1 MGPEHDHRR
10 AWIEERLQFLT
21 SVFAA
26 DDAAHAAMS
35 NHLHVLVRLDPPRT
49 QQWSNEEVVRRW
61 GRVCPRS
68 VLERA
73 GVPLKRGE
81 PLPEELPAE
90 VIAKVA
96 RNRRL
101 VETYRQRLGSL
112 SWFMKSLKEPLARM
126 ANAED
131 GVTGAFWEERFKSP
145 RILDLVFST
154 WLACSPAWCT
164 SI

>member
-90 VIAKVA
+90 VIA
-96 RNRRL
+96 
-101 VETYRQRLGSL
+101 
-112 SWFMKSLKEPLARM
+112 P
-126 ANAED
+126 
-131 GVTGAFWEERFKSP
+131 
-145 RILDLVFST
+145 
-154 WLACSPAWCT
+154 
-164 SI
+164 